1 MRQGD
6 VSRNRTIRRRSLL
19 TRRGVPFL
27 VLALA
32 TSFCLGIYAE
42 LFHDA
47 VCLARTGEAI
57 GLFTSLL
64 PSDSMLRIAKYFIL
78 SFTVLYGLSCIP
90 GFFRWVVRYR
100 VIIGACVVVACVVL
114 KISGSS
120 VALWGSGY
128 EGTLF
133 GIPRSIRS
141 DEWVVFTPFSFSQSV
156 SGNQAISSLLRG
168 GNTDVTLV
176 YGQPCWAIATLYR
189 PFLWGYLFMDPE
201 RGLAFFWTARLV
213 VIFLVTFELA
223 RLLSEGDDALACLA
237 AMLVT
242 FSPQVQWWFAVNG
255 TAELLIFGQGL
266 VLLLDRLLRARS
278 RLPRLGYAALLSW
291 SLCCYAFILYPS
303 WQIPFIYVFGG
314 LGIWVIVRWIREQDD
329 ARTIKASALQ
339 SIFMLIPSLAL
350 FGGLATMAVLGSWN
364 VLQCVKGTVYPG
376 SRLETGGGLSSW
388 LANTTTTLVSPIS
401 ADAYSPNVCEAAT
414 FFALFPLGLIMAVVM
429 AIRYRDLGLICL
441 LVPEAILLTYGFFG
455 FPIWLSKAMLLSN
468 VQTGR
473 LLFSL
478 GYLDVVML
486 IRAVAVGQS
495 RDAAQVTRGT
505 MRRCSRV
512 LPSVLISLA
521 FSLVLVI
528 VACLTAPL
536 AMGGWQCLITF
547 AVTFVM
553 SWMAIVPCSVA
564 ERLKIQRGQSMV
576 MAASVVV
583 LAGLCVNPVQQGAA
597 ALTKS
602 DLATTIQEVVS
613 DSHEATWLSDNS
625 VVSQC
630 LVANGASV
638 INSVN
643 TYPNLGL
650 WSALDSDGSYSDVY
664 NRYAYIDC
672 AIGDET
678 NFELIFPDHFAVT
691 LTADDIRATGATYW
705 LSAKD
710 LTVWNTDDV
719 SFEPVET
726 SGPYTVYKIEYAVH
740 L

>member
-6 VSRNRTIRRRSLL
+6 VSCGRTIRRRSPL

-27 VLALA
+27 VLTLV

-47 VCLARTGEAI
+47 ACLARTGETI
-57 GLFTSLL
+57 GLFTGLL

-90 GFFRWVVRYR
+90 GFFRWVIRHR
-100 VIIGACVVVACVVL
+100 VIIGVCVVVACVVL

-141 DEWVVFTPFSFSQSV
+141 DEWIVFTPFSFSQAA

-189 PFLWGYLFMDPE
+189 PFLWGYLFMNPE

-213 VIFLVTFELA
+213 VVFLVTFELA
-223 RLLSEGDDALACLA
+223 RLLSEGDDVLACLA

-242 FSPQVQWWFAVNG
+242 FSPLVQWWFAVNG

-266 VLLLDRLLRARS
+266 VLLLNRLLRAQS
-278 RLPRLGYAALLSW
+278 RPSRLGYAALLSW

-314 LGIWVIVRWIREQDD
+314 LGIWVIVRWIQEQDN
-329 ARTIKASALQ
+329 ARTIRASVLQ
-339 SIFMLIPSLAL
+339 SVLMLIPSLAF
-350 FGGLATMAVLGSWN
+350 FGGLATVAVLGSWD
-364 VLQCVKGTVYPG
+364 VLQCVTGTVYPG
-376 SRLETGGGLSSW
+376 SRLETGGGLSSL
-388 LANTTTTLVSPIS
+388 LANTTTTLVSPIN

-441 LVPEAILLTYGFFG
+441 LIPEAILLAYGFFG
-455 FPIWLSKAMLLSN
+455 FPIWLSKVMLLSN
-468 VQTGR
+468 VQTQR
-473 LLFSL
+473 LSFPL

-486 IRAVAVGQS
+486 VRAMAVGQS
-495 RDAAQVTRGT
+495 CGAAQVTRDA
-505 MRRCSRV
+505 MRRCSRM
-512 LPSVLISLA
+512 LSSVLIALA
-521 FSLVLVI
+521 LSLVLVV
-528 VACLTAPL
+528 VACLTVPK
-536 AMGGWQCLITF
+536 AMGGWQCMIIFT
-547 AVTFVM
+547 VTFVI
-553 SWMAIVPCSVA
+553 SWMATMPRSVA

-576 MAASVVV
+576 MVASVVV

-613 DSHEATWLSDNS
+613 DSPEAIWLSDNS
-625 VVSQC
+625 IIGQY
-630 LVANGASV
+630 LAANGASV

-650 WSALDSDGSYSDVY
+650 WSALDPDGSYSDIY

-672 AIGDET
+672 AVGSET
-678 NFELIFPDHFAVT
+678 GFGMIFSDHFAVT
-691 LTADDIRATGATYW
+691 LTADDVRATGATYW

-710 LTVWNTDDV
+710 LTVWNTDDMN
-719 SFEPVET
+719 FKPVET
-726 SGPYTVYKIEYAVH
+726 SGPYTVYRIEYAVAS
-740 L
+740 